1 MKRFKLVATLVVA
14 VAATAAGFAFAGPA
28 RAGGDYSGA
37 QFQIAFSLNCN
48 NPSAP
53 CQQFFGLGG
62 IWGWIALMP
71 GGTGNAQVTDCGHSV
86 GPGGGG
92 AGAQHSSFDPSWQ
105 EFSSPSA
112 PTPITPTDPN
122 GNYLG
127 ISNSLGLPPFP
138 ATYGHYSITF
148 MGAKGQITIAP

>member
-1 MKRFKLVATLVVA
+1 MRKKLKA
-14 VAATAAGFAFAGPA
+14 VAIAAALAIPLVGMSGTA
-28 RAGGDYSGA
+28 RAASDYSHA
-37 QFQIAFSLNCN
+37 QFQVTFSLNCN

-53 CQQFFGLGG
+53 CKQIFGLGG
-62 IWGWIALMP
+62 IWGWIALMH
-71 GGTGNAQVTDCGHSV
+71 GGGGQAEVTDCGHA
-86 GPGGGG
+86 GGG
-92 AGAQHSSFDPSWQ
+92 ASGAQHSSFDVSWV

-138 ATYGHYSITF
+138 ATIGHYSVSF
-148 MGAKGQITIAP
+148 MGARGQVTIAP